1 MLSRLL
7 RFAVFLPLAAL
18 LLGAC
23 TDVPDAPR
31 TTPTITAKPTRPAVK
46 VEPTRT
52 PSPTATATPR
62 PRVTVAPSPFKT
74 PAGTT
79 GLIDLIPGP
88 VEFSDACLDGSE
100 DDSGRITSNTVDEA
114 DEPQAYKP
122 IAFSESAQ
130 LQKALD
136 DALGDESGDY
146 AYVVKDLTTGVGA
159 THNADKVFNSAS
171 VFKLWVMYEVFHQE
185 SLGLIK
191 WNDELVVT
199 PYYDAFAL
207 SPRRTQLCQQLTV
220 ADTMDAMLSI
230 SDNAA
235 AVLLQDLVGSGNVNR
250 AIDALGVHDSGLF
263 EDGLPL
269 TASDV
274 SLLLEAIGRGQAISS
289 ACQRRDAVA
298 DVARG
303 HRQRPRR
310 RRAGRDAGGA
320 QDRQLVRRHPRRWH
334 RLRPQGPVSVRRAIG
349 HGPRDV
355 GDQGALASS
364 VGVLQQVAAG
374 DWQLAVGS

>member
-7 RFAVFLPLAAL
+7 RFAVFVPLAAL

-23 TDVPDAPR
+23 TDVPDEPR
-31 TTPTITAKPTRPAVK
+31 STPTLTSSPTQGVK
-46 VEPTRT
+46 VEPLRT
-52 PSPTATATPR
+52 ASPGATPTPTPR
-62 PRVTVAPSPFKT
+62 PRVTVAPSPFKA
-74 PAGTT
+74 PSGTT

-88 VEFSDACLDGSE
+88 VGFSDACLDGS
-100 DDSGRITSNTVDEA
+100 DDDTGRITSNTVDDA
-114 DEPQAYKP
+114 DEPQPYKP
-122 IAFSESAQ
+122 IAFSEDAG

-191 WNDELVVT
+191 WNDKLVVT

-250 AIDALGVHDSGLF
+250 AIDALGVRDSGLF

-274 SLLLEAIGRGQAISS
+274 SLLLEAIGRGQAISPPAS
-289 ACQRRDAVA
+289 AEMLWLMSQEGIDNGLVAGVPAGTLVAHKTGNWSDATH
-298 DVARG
+298 DVGIVYGPRG
-303 HRQRPRR
+303 RICSSRSRTRTTRR
-310 RRAGRDAGGA
+310 R
-320 QDRQLVRRHPRRWH
+320 
-334 RLRPQGPVSVRRAIG
+334 
-349 HGPRDV
+349 
-355 GDQGALASS
+355 
-364 VGVLQQVAAG
+364 
-374 DWQLAVGS
+374 